1 MRFPIIAAFIVLSL
15 AACGDDSTKMSEA
28 SKEAAPT
35 EATSEAAAPA
45 AEPAA
50 PAAPEETA
58 SDRTPSPPGAK
69 VMILEPADGATV
81 TSPVTIKFGVEGMEV
96 APAGTDTPNTGHH
109 HLYIDTTYSDGTDP
123 VPADGQHIHY
133 GKGQTEA
140 QVELPPGQ
148 HTLQDVFADKNHV
161 PHDPPVTS
169 EVVTITV
176 E

>member
-1 MRFPIIAAFIVLSL
+1 MRFPIIAALIVLSL
-15 AACGDDSTKMSEA
+15 AACGDDSTKTSEA

-45 AEPAA
+45 AEPVAA
-50 PAAPEETA
+50 AAEETA

-81 TSPVTIKFGVEGMEV
+81 TSPVTVKFGVEGMEV

-123 VPADGQHIHY
+123 VPADGQHIHS